1 MINFDFKTYQ
11 SLKNLKKYDAKINKI
26 NKILN
31 DGGDMLD
38 WYDINKCIPQDDINR
53 IKSISREI
61 RNSCELFI
69 VIGIGG
75 SFMGAKAVIEA
86 LSDYFVAQKPEII
99 FAGNSLSEEYIK
111 GLIDYMDNKD
121 TVINVVS
128 KSGNTLETKLV
139 FNLLYSQMQK
149 KYNRTELNNRIF
161 ITTNSKDG
169 YFKQLAEK
177 ERFVSFE
184 IPEQIG
190 GRFSVLTCV
199 GLFPIA
205 VAGINID
212 DILLGATNYPQ
223 KEAFE
228 YAVIRDILYK
238 RKKYVEV
245 FSIYEPRLKYFTE
258 WIKQLFG
265 ETQGKNKK
273 GILPFSGFNTQDLH
287 SLGQFYQE
295 GNPIVFETIIDFDNK
310 KNLDFNDKYN
320 LNDINR
326 IVLKKV
332 AKAHFAV
339 GCESNIIICDKLDA
353 YHIGMLIQFF
363 EVAAATGAYLLDVNP
378 FDQPGVN
385 VYKKLVYDEIDY
397 N

>member
-61 RNSCELFI
+61 QNSCELFI

-111 GLIDYMDNKD
+111 ELIDYMDNKD

-149 KYNRTELNNRIF
+149 KYNQTELKNRIF

-177 ERFVSFE
+177 ERFVTFG

>member
-1 MINFDFKTYQ
+1 
-11 SLKNLKKYDAKINKI
+11 
-26 NKILN
+26 
-31 DGGDMLD
+31 
-38 WYDINKCIPQDDINR
+38 
-53 IKSISREI
+53 
-61 RNSCELFI
+61 
-69 VIGIGG
+69 
-75 SFMGAKAVIEA
+75 MGAKAVIEA

-139 FNLLYSQMQK
+139 FNSQMQK
-149 KYNRTELNNRIF
+149 KYNQTELNNRIF

-177 ERFVSFE
+177 ERFVTFE

-228 YAVIRDILYK
+228 YTKYFNIFFSFIQYILYK

-295 GNPIVFETIIDFDNK
+295 GTSIVFKTIRLISFK
-310 KNLDFNDKYN
+310 LYLSVKSKFFLLSKS
-320 LNDINR
+320 I
-326 IVLKKV
+326 IVSKT
-332 AKAHFAV
+332 
-339 GCESNIIICDKLDA
+339 
-353 YHIGMLIQFF
+353 M
-363 EVAAATGAYLLDVNP
+363 EVP
-378 FDQPGVN
+378 S
-385 VYKKLVYDEIDY
+385 
-397 N
+397 

>member
-11 SLKNLKKYDAKINKI
+11 SFKNLKRYDAKINKI
-26 NKILN
+26 NEILN
-31 DGGDMLD
+31 NGGDMLD

-86 LSDYFVAQKPEII
+86 LSDYFITQKPEIV

-128 KSGNTLETKLV
+128 KSGNTLETNLI
-139 FNLLYSQMQK
+139 FNVLYSQMQK
-149 KYNRTELNNRIF
+149 KYDQTQLKNRIF

-177 ERFVSFE
+177 EKFVSFE

-212 DILLGATNYPQ
+212 DILLGAANYP
-223 KEAFE
+223 KKDAFE
-228 YAVIRDILYK
+228 YAVRRDILYK

-310 KNLDFNDKYN
+310 NHLNFTDKYS

-332 AKAHFAV
+332 AKAHFAI

-353 YHIGMLIQFF
+353 FHIGMLIQFF
-363 EVAAATGAYLLDVNP
+363 EVAAATGAYLLNVNP

>member
-1 MINFDFKTYQ
+1 MINFDFETYQ
-11 SLKNLKKYDAKINKI
+11 TLKNFKKYNKKINKI
-26 NKILN
+26 DTILN
-31 DGGDMLD
+31 KGGNMLD
-38 WYDINKCIPQDDINR
+38 WYDINKCIAKDDIDR
-53 IKSISREI
+53 IKKISQEI
-61 RNSCELFI
+61 RNSCDLFI

-75 SFMGAKAVIEA
+75 SYMGAKAVIEA
-86 LSDYFVAQKPEII
+86 LSNYFTFQKPEII
-99 FAGNSLSEEYIK
+99 FAGNSLSEEYIDS
-111 GLIDYMDNKD
+111 LVAYMENKD

-128 KSGNTLETKLV
+128 KSGNTLETKFV
-139 FNLLYSQMQK
+139 FDLLYEQMQK
-149 KYNRTELNNRIF
+149 KYSQDDLKKRII

-169 YFKQLAEK
+169 YLKKIAETNN
-177 ERFVSFE
+177 FITFE
-184 IPEQIG
+184 VPEQIG

-212 DILLGATNYPQ
+212 DLLLGAKNFP
-223 KEAFE
+223 KEEAFK
-228 YAVIRDILYK
+228 YAIIRDILYK
-238 RKKYVEV
+238 KKKYVEV
-245 FSIYEPRLKYFTE
+245 FNIYEPKLKYFTE

-273 GILPFSGFNTQDLH
+273 GILPNSSLNTQDLH

-295 GNPIVFETIIDFDNK
+295 GNPIIFETIIDFNNK
-310 KNLDFNDKYN
+310 NSLNFPYKYN

-326 IVLKKV
+326 IILNKV

-363 EVAAATGAYLLDVNP
+363 EVAAATGGYLLKVDP
-378 FDQPGVN
+378 FNQPGVN
-385 VYKKLVYDEIDY
+385 VYKKLVYQEIDFK
-397 N
+397 